1 MPTEDLL
8 SVLRT
13 IAKLAFMRD
22 SALLDIIRADDASKR
37 EDPKEEDSED
47 TSSRSSCQGR
57 ESRRGSVKRSSSFIS
72 STSSR
77 GSARRRSGAEPAA
90 LPSIPLENDI
100 LQLGRALRGWQ
111 RFVLNAICS
120 GEVKDEENMKHLLVS
135 LPHSPL
141 YLRLNLSI
149 PFMLR
154 PFLVLASY
162 FPFPFIA
169 TYFLPP
175 SSLLILVLLVFLI
188 IFILLLFLL
197 FLVFLQHSLHQWN
210 EARREFPQPTLSD
223 FVLEDGWLG
232 AGGTSEALRK
242 LVSTNE
248 ASAVF
253 AALGGREVSA
263 NQWTWNSLFVSY
275 TWLQKMVKIVIN
287 SLEKEESPRA
297 SSRSSSSSSFSSRS
311 SFSTSSYGAALHQ
324 RKEQQQQPSKLAA
337 DLRSADSDSAAN
349 SAEDTEEME
358 EAEEGSEPAKKMKKS
373 EKKSGPMKEDRKY
386 FKKSAVA
393 VCVWLDFFRYL

>member
-120 GEVKDEENMKHLLVS
+120 GEVKDEENMKHLL
-135 LPHSPL
+135 
-141 YLRLNLSI
+141 
-149 PFMLR
+149 
-154 PFLVLASY
+154 
-162 FPFPFIA
+162 
-169 TYFLPP
+169 
-175 SSLLILVLLVFLI
+175 
-188 IFILLLFLL
+188 
-197 FLVFLQHSLHQWN
+197 HSLHQWN

-275 TWLQKMVKIVIN
+275 TWLQKMVKIVIRA
-287 SLEKEESPRA
+287 LEKEESPRA

-373 EKKSGPMKEDRKY
+373 EKKSGPMKEDRKDL
-386 FKKSAVA
+386 KNADTM
-393 VCVWLDFFRYL
+393 CVWLGFFRYL

>member
-120 GEVKDEENMKHLLVS
+120 GEVKDEENMKHLL
-135 LPHSPL
+135 
-141 YLRLNLSI
+141 
-149 PFMLR
+149 
-154 PFLVLASY
+154 
-162 FPFPFIA
+162 
-169 TYFLPP
+169 
-175 SSLLILVLLVFLI
+175 
-188 IFILLLFLL
+188 
-197 FLVFLQHSLHQWN
+197 HSLHQWN

-275 TWLQKMVKIVIN
+275 TWLQKMVKIVIRA
-287 SLEKEESPRA
+287 LEKEESPRA

-393 VCVWLDFFRYL
+393 VCVWLDFFRTGGEEDPATAVRLEEIDSDNGMGRTERRSHKTALVHASEIKSDNEDGAI